1 MPGVVLRY
9 SVEEGQ
15 TVKAGEPVVV
25 LEAMKMENALPS
37 PTDGVVQKLCFASG
51 AKANRGD
58 ALLFITPG

>member
-9 SVEEGQ
+9 PVEEGQ
-15 TVKAGEPVVV
+15 SVKAGEPVVV

-37 PTDGVVQKLCFASG
+37 PTDGVVQKLCFSQG

-58 ALLFITPG
+58 ALLYITPG